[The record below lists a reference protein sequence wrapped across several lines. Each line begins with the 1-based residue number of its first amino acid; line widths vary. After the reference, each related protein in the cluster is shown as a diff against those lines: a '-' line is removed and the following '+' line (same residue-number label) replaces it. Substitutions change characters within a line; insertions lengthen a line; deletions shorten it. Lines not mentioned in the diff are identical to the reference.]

1 MYWNLT
7 MCREEPGVDR
17 DSFAADGRFVL
28 HRHRD
33 SVGAHFDLRLEQ
45 GGALVGWR
53 IDGESLEGALFASEK
68 ASHPVRWLD
77 VDGDAVREGVGEY
90 CWVSRDRGAASLRLI
105 GEDCS
110 WLVSAE
116 RVAGLSPAAVDSVS
130 RAVSSAGFSDVDAA
144 GLVVDGIAARGRAVE
159 RLCGLGRELD
169 GAAFD
174 EDVWRQ
180 VSRGLSLEEIHGQLR
195 AYEVR
200 FDLKYP
206 PLPVSRPEALGDED
220 VGDRAGM
227 ALAIARG

>member
-7 MCREEPGVDR
+7 MRREEPGVDR
-17 DSFAADGRFVL
+17 DQLSADGRFVL

-53 IDGESLEGALFASEK
+53 IDGESLEGSLFASEK

-77 VDGDAVREGVGEY
+77 VDGDAIREDVGEY
-90 CWVSRDRGAASLRLI
+90 CWVSRGRDAGSLRLI
-105 GEDCS
+105 GEDGS
-110 WLVSAE
+110 WLVSAD
-116 RVAGLSPAAVDSVS
+116 RVAGLSPSAVRSVS
-130 RAVSSAGFSDVDAA
+130 DALESAGFSDCEA
-144 GLVVDGIAARGRAVE
+144 GRLVVDGIAARQRAVE

-169 GAAFD
+169 GSAFD

-200 FDLKYP
+200 FDVKYP
-206 PLPVSRPEALGDED
+206 PSPVSRPEALDGDES
-220 VGDRAGM
+220 GDRAGM

>member
-7 MCREEPGVDR
+7 MCREEQGVDR
-17 DSFAADGRFVL
+17 TPSSANGRFVL

-53 IDGESLEGALFASEK
+53 IDGESLEGSLFASEK

-77 VDGDAVREGVGEY
+77 VDGDAICEDVGEY
-90 CWVSRDRGAASLRLI
+90 CWVSRNGDAASLRLI
-105 GEDCS
+105 GENGS

-116 RVAGLSPAAVDSVS
+116 RVAGLSPAAVRSVS
-130 RAVSSAGFSDVDAA
+130 EALGSSGFSDLEA
-144 GLVVDGIAARGRAVE
+144 GRLVIDGIAARQRAVE

-169 GAAFD
+169 GSSFD
-174 EDVWRQ
+174 EAVWRQ

-200 FDLKYP
+200 FDVKYP
-206 PLPVSRPEALGDED
+206 PSPVSRPEALGDED
-220 VGDRAGM
+220 AGDREGM